1 MSPVGDG
8 RLLEGQEA
16 DEGRGADGEEDLL
29 LGAEGEDGGPA
40 VAQGAAEG
48 DELHQAEADHN
59 LVQDLDNREFKE
71 IVRHTEIL
79 RACTRRSKLFQVSST
94 LVNTKQIGKCKNR
107 KISENLKQTNLK

>member
-8 RLLEGQEA
+8 WLLEGQEA
-16 DEGRGADGEEDLL
+16 DEGRAADGEEDLL

-59 LVQDLDNREFKE
+59 LMEDLDDDPGGGDDDAGGGDGHESGRNCDE
-71 IVRHTEIL
+71 
-79 RACTRRSKLFQVSST
+79 Q
-94 LVNTKQIGKCKNR
+94 G
-107 KISENLKQTNLK
+107 